1 MFKLIYKSN
10 KRNRL
15 TNKYEQIEFGKAPY
29 FASYGDIQSY
39 EWEYTDN
46 SDYGRISDFRR
57 GIREYTLP
65 VVISRTN
72 STEAIN
78 HLHDV
83 IDFDVISQQKGRL
96 YYGDTYKEGWF
107 YAATPS
113 DYHEHGHMIAID
125 LRFITDDSA
134 WIKETNYTI
143 NAKDIIE
150 EDVPL
155 SVNTLTDYPVDMAYD
170 LMGHSRKIDVNIK
183 AYAFVKLVINGPAT
197 DPKVTIGNN
206 IYEVDYAIRT
216 GERIEID
223 GRKKT
228 VKMIDINGRETN
240 IFSFRNREHDIFALL
255 PDGANVINTNGSFT
269 TELTVIE
276 ERSAAEWI

>member
-1 MFKLIYKSN
+1 MFRLTYKSN
-10 KRNRL
+10 KRDRK
-15 TNKYEQIEFGKAPY
+15 TNKFKTIEFGKAPY

-39 EWEYTDN
+39 EWEYTNN

-72 STEAIN
+72 SAVAIN
-78 HLHDV
+78 ELHD
-83 IDFDVISQQKGRL
+83 IIEYDVINQKKGRL

-107 YAATPS
+107 YAGEPTEYRKN
-113 DYHEHGHMIAID
+113 DHMVKIE
-125 LRFITDDSA
+125 LKFITDDSA
-134 WIKETNYTI
+134 WIKETSYTI
-143 NAKDIIE
+143 NEKDIIAGSAAP
-150 EDVPL
+150 D
-155 SVNTLTDYPVDMAYD
+155 VNTLTDYPVDMAYD
-170 LMGHSRKIDVNIK
+170 LLGKSSKIDVNIS
-183 AYAFVKLVINGPAT
+183 AYAFVKMVINGPVS
-197 DPKVTIGNN
+197 DPKVTIGEN
-206 IYEVDYAIRT
+206 IYEVDYAIKQ

-255 PDGANVINTNGSFT
+255 PDGVNIISTSGSFT
-269 TELTVIE
+269 LELTLIE